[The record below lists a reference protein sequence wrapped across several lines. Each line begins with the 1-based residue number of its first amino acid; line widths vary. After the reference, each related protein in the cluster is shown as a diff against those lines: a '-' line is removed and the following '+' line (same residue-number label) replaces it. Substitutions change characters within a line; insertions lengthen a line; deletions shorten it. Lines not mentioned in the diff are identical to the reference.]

1 MDDNRQDDGA
11 RYYRDE
17 RGGGHRVCLTDDDI
31 DRLAERV
38 SEHAIRKL
46 TDKIYA
52 DLGKSVL
59 RQFVLWVGSGVVAL
73 YFFAKSHGWMD

>member
-1 MDDNRQDDGA
+1 MDSRDDDK

-17 RGGGHRVCLTDDDI
+17 RGGGHRICLTDDDI

-38 SEHAIRKL
+38 SEHAIQKL
-46 TDKIYA
+46 TTKIYA

-59 RQFVLWVGSGVVAL
+59 RQFVMWVGAGVVSV
-73 YFFAKSHGWMD
+73 YFFAKSHGWLD